1 MEESAVFEQLK
12 GILELTESVGPST
25 DEDVLVPYILHAISK
40 AIKIDQVIFFLPDES
55 GKFADMR
62 PFNADESR
70 FGEFRR
76 YYCQFDP
83 YALIKESACKR
94 YVIRL
99 DELVPYKTL
108 LSTEYYNDFLRPQEV
123 FYKAVCYLR
132 SQHKCYAKIA
142 LLRSRKRQ
150 NFDSREMSILS
161 IIAAHLG
168 NFFHALELSRE
179 IQLMEDI
186 CSTVSQGILLLDYSM
201 KLIYVN
207 DKAKQILSRFGFRQL
222 GQHNCCQVPSLF
234 LGGCYTIRNE
244 IAKSGS
250 EVVDM
255 PRCKMIKISDI
266 GHYGICTQLISK
278 NLGIADD
285 KLFLVSIKETRYP
298 ERQVFEICKYVYGL
312 TDREVDVIAGVYQSL
327 TNAEIAEQLCTAEI
341 TIKKHLENIYRKVH
355 VINRV
360 DLVRRTSDVLQFST

>member
-12 GILELTESVGPST
+12 DILELTESVGSSP
-25 DEDVLVPYILHAISK
+25 DKDVLVPYILHAISK
-40 AIKIDQVIFFLPDES
+40 AIQIDQVIFFLPDES

-62 PFNADESR
+62 PLNADESR
-70 FGEFRR
+70 FGDFRQ
-76 YYCQFDP
+76 YYYQFDP
-83 YALIKESACKR
+83 YDLIKESTCQR

-99 DELVPYKTL
+99 DELVPHKTL
-108 LSTEYYNDFLRPQEV
+108 LSSEYYNDFLRPQEV

-161 IIAAHLG
+161 LIAAHLG
-168 NFFHALELSRE
+168 NFFRTLELSKE

-207 DKAKQILSRFGFRQL
+207 DKADQILSRFGFRQL
-222 GQHNCCQVPSLF
+222 GQHNCCEVPSLF
-234 LGGCYTIRNE
+234 LGGCYAIRNE
-244 IAKSGS
+244 IAKSGTD
-250 EVVDM
+250 VTAM
-255 PRCKMIKISDI
+255 PGSKLIKILDA
-266 GHYGICTQLISK
+266 GRYGVCSQLICK
-278 NLGIADD
+278 NLGLAND
-285 KLFLVSIKETRYP
+285 KLFLISIKETRYP
-298 ERQVFEICKYVYGL
+298 ERQVFEMCKYVYGL
-312 TDREVDVIAGVYQSL
+312 TDREIDVIAGVYKSL
-327 TNAEIAEQLCTAEI
+327 TNAEIAEKLCTAEI

-360 DLVRRTSDVLQFST
+360 DLVRRTGDVIQFSP

>member
-1 MEESAVFEQLK
+1 MEESAVFEQFK
-12 GILELTESVGPST
+12 DILELTESVGPST
-25 DEDVLVPYILHAISK
+25 DKDVLVPYILHAISK
-40 AIKIDQVIFFLPDES
+40 AIQIDQVIFFLPDES

-70 FGEFRR
+70 FGDFKQ
-76 YYCQFDP
+76 YYYQFDP
-83 YALIKESACKR
+83 YALINENICQR
-94 YVIRL
+94 FVIRL
-99 DELVPYKTL
+99 DELVPHETL
-108 LSTEYYNDFLRPQEV
+108 LSTEYYNDFLRPQEI

-161 IIAAHLG
+161 LIAAHLG
-168 NFFHALELSRE
+168 NFFRTLELSRE
-179 IQLMEDI
+179 IHLMEDI

-222 GQHNCCQVPSLF
+222 SQQNCCQLPSLF

-244 IAKSGS
+244 ITKSGA
-250 EVVDM
+250 EIVDV
-255 PRCKMIKISDI
+255 PRCKTIKISDI
-266 GHYGICTQLISK
+266 GYYGVCTQLISR
-278 NLGIADD
+278 NLGLADD
-285 KLFLVSIKETRYP
+285 KMFLVSIKETMYP

-312 TDREVDVIAGVYQSL
+312 TDREVDVIAGVYQGL

-341 TIKKHLENIYRKVH
+341 TIKKHLGNIYRKVH
-355 VINRV
+355 AINRV
-360 DLVRRTSDVLQFST
+360 DLVRRTSDVLQFSP

>member
-1 MEESAVFEQLK
+1 VEESVVFEQLK
-12 GILELTESVGPST
+12 DILELTESVSPST

-40 AIKIDQVIFFLPDES
+40 AVQVDQVIFFLPDES

-70 FGEFRR
+70 FGEFRQ
-76 YYCQFDP
+76 YYFQFDP
-83 YALIKESACKR
+83 YALIKAGTCQK

-99 DELVPYKTL
+99 DELVPHETL
-108 LSTEYYNDFLRPQEV
+108 LTTEYYNDFLRPQEV

-161 IIAAHLG
+161 LIAAHLG
-168 NFFHALELSRE
+168 NFFRTLELSRE

-201 KLIYVN
+201 ELVYMN
-207 DKAKQILSRFGFRQL
+207 EKAKQILSRFGFRQL
-222 GQHNCCQVPSLF
+222 DQHSCCQVPSLF
-234 LGGCYTIRNE
+234 LGGCFAIKNE
-244 IAKSGS
+244 IAKSEA
-250 EVVDM
+250 EVTAM
-255 PRCKMIKISDI
+255 PRCKLIRISDA
-266 GHYGICTQLISK
+266 GHYGICTQLLCK
-278 NLGIADD
+278 NPGLAND
-285 KLFLVSIKETRYP
+285 KLFLISIKETKYP
-298 ERQVFEICKYVYGL
+298 ERQVFEICKYVYSL

-327 TNAEIAEQLCTAEI
+327 TNAEIAEKLCTAEI

-360 DLVRRTSDVLQFST
+360 DLVRRTGDVLQFSP